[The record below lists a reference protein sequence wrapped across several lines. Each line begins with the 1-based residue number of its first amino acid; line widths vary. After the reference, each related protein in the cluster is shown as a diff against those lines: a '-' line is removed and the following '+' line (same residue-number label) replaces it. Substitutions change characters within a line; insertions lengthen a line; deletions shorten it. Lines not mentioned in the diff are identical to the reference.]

1 MKNIYINS
9 ANEDWIADRFK
20 DEWIKY
26 NCEDFTFTSAA
37 KADLIW
43 ILSPWTWNKIPKR
56 HLKNKK
62 VFCTIHH
69 IDEDKFNS
77 SEKKEFEKRDNYI
90 DEYHITTRKTY
101 KFLNGIT
108 EKPIIEIPFWVNQ
121 NLWYFKNDKHNIRKK
136 YNLESSDFLIG
147 SFQRDTEGKDLI
159 SPKLSKGPDR
169 FIEIIKYLKENTP
182 NLHVV
187 LTGKRRQ
194 YIIENLNKN
203 GIKFSYFEMTNF
215 EELNDLYNIL
225 DLYVVASRVEGGPQS
240 ILECALTKT
249 PIISTDVGVA
259 SKILSKESIFDMDNF
274 FDATPDTQAAY
285 LNVKRYTIPEGF
297 LEFNKEF
304 LKNEN

>member
-1 MKNIYINS
+1 MKKIYINS

-26 NCEDFTFTSAA
+26 NSEEFTFTSAA

-108 EKPIIEIPFWVNQ
+108 EKPII
-121 NLWYFKNDKHNIRKK
+121 
-136 YNLESSDFLIG
+136 
-147 SFQRDTEGKDLI
+147 
-159 SPKLSKGPDR
+159 
-169 FIEIIKYLKENTP
+169 
-182 NLHVV
+182 
-187 LTGKRRQ
+187 
-194 YIIENLNKN
+194 
-203 GIKFSYFEMTNF
+203 
-215 EELNDLYNIL
+215 
-225 DLYVVASRVEGGPQS
+225 
-240 ILECALTKT
+240 
-249 PIISTDVGVA
+249 
-259 SKILSKESIFDMDNF
+259 
-274 FDATPDTQAAY
+274 
-285 LNVKRYTIPEGF
+285 
-297 LEFNKEF
+297 
-304 LKNEN
+304 